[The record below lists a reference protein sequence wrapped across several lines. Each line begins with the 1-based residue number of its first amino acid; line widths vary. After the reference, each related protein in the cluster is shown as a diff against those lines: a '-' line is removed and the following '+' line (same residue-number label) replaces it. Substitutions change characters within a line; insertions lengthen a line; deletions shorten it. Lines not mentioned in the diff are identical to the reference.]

1 MSDHFIAPVAD
12 GASVAGAS
20 ATPAT
25 PVSAASGPASA
36 PVVPVAAY
44 EPPYYAVVF
53 TSVKTEEGGRDG
65 VAGGYGETN
74 ERMEELVE
82 KIPGYLGMDYAGSPG
97 GLSITVGYFRDAD
110 AVEEWRTNA
119 EHRAAQKRGRAEWY
133 ERYSLHVAKVE
144 RSHGFEREHG

>member
-1 MSDHFIAPVAD
+1 MSDHSIAPVAD
-12 GASVAGAS
+12 GASNADAPTTPGA
-20 ATPAT
+20 
-25 PVSAASGPASA
+25 VSAPAPA
-36 PVVPVAAY
+36 PAVPVAAY

-53 TSVKTEEGGRDG
+53 TSVKTEEAGREG

-97 GLSITVGYFRDAD
+97 GLSITIGYFRDAD
-110 AVEEWRTNA
+110 AVEEWRTNT
-119 EHRAAQKRGRAEWY
+119 EHRAAQRRGRAEWY
-133 ERYSLHVAKVE
+133 ERYTLHVAKVE

>member
-12 GASVAGAS
+12 GASAAD
-20 ATPAT
+20 APAT
-25 PVSAASGPASA
+25 PGPPSAPASTPVDA
-36 PVVPVAAY
+36 PAVPVAAY

-110 AVEEWRTNA
+110 AVEEWRSNA
-119 EHRAAQKRGRAEWY
+119 EHLAAQKRGRAEWY
-133 ERYSLHVAKVE
+133 ERYTLHVAKVE

>member
-1 MSDHFIAPVAD
+1 M
-12 GASVAGAS
+12 
-20 ATPAT
+20 
-25 PVSAASGPASA
+25 
-36 PVVPVAAY
+36 PVAAY

-65 VAGGYGETN
+65 VPGGYGETN

-133 ERYSLHVAKVE
+133 ERYTLHVAKVE
-144 RSHGFEREHG
+144 RSHGFEREQG